1 MRPAQRRRRAGT
13 LAPGTRGAIVRVPA
27 AGLKGEPARVVAR
40 LTAGAE
46 LLEDRSAYRAAPAS
60 VLGAPLLFRG
70 TPAASSPLRPVA
82 DLQYRRTERAHLEW
96 FLPGQIDDRS
106 ARLLGRNGLPL
117 AVPVTVSERTVDGR
131 ARLAADVNLA
141 PLAPGDYLIE
151 VTGVYQG
158 KPFRTL
164 TAIRVNP

>member
-1 MRPAQRRRRAGT
+1 
-13 LAPGTRGAIVRVPA
+13 
-27 AGLKGEPARVVAR
+27 VVAR
-40 LTAGAE
+40 LTAGNE
-46 LLEDRSAYRAAPAS
+46 LLEDRSAYRAVPGG

-96 FLPGQIDDRS
+96 LLPGQVDDRS
-106 ARLLGRNGLPL
+106 ARLLGKNGLPL

-141 PLAPGDYLIE
+141 PLAAGDYLIE
-151 VTGVYQG
+151 ITGVYQG
-158 KPFRTL
+158 KPFRSL